1 MAENRKPARGGAGDV
16 GGDFDPNAKPARGE
30 TAYADMNAHDQ
41 AVEDAKALSIFDLAR
56 RADIRHEGEQAAAR
70 EQDSRR
76 STVHVG
82 PGDAA
87 DEEGVARKAGHVTT
101 EYVPTP
107 FSLTEHPDG
116 TPKRMVI
123 CRPNGSGE
131 REVTVAEWDRIQAN
145 PNLAPGAW
153 VIKFTEVI
161 APHHSD
167 DF

>member
-56 RADIRHEGEQAAAR
+56 RADIRHEGEQA
-70 EQDSRR
+70 
-76 STVHVG
+76 
-82 PGDAA
+82 GDAA